1 MPLVS
6 TVVGSNRRLNIEL
19 DLQSLLGLHVHSCTH
34 CLRPPASPTP
44 SHLGSFITFAPMRGI
59 YLQLKKGVTL
69 HVLIKNLKIEKD
81 IRQILWPCLV
91 FSHVSLG
98 IFYLILLSGSVTVP
112 LRGWD
117 RGTF

>member
-1 MPLVS
+1 
-6 TVVGSNRRLNIEL
+6 
-19 DLQSLLGLHVHSCTH
+19 
-34 CLRPPASPTP
+34 
-44 SHLGSFITFAPMRGI
+44 MRGI

-69 HVLIKNLKIEKD
+69 HVLIKNVKIKID
-81 IRQILWPCLV
+81 IRQILSPCLV

-98 IFYLILLSGSVTVP
+98 IFYLVLLSRLVTVP